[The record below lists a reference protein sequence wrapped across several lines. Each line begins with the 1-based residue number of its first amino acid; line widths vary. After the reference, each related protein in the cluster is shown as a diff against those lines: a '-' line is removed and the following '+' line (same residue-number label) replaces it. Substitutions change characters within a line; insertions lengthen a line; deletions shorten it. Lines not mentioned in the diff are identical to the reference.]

1 MAKSTVWYILRKK
14 EHAWQQKKVADDRR
28 ILSIV
33 KKNPFTT
40 SSQEVGVS
48 LSKSTIKRRLHDSKY
63 RRFTTRFKPFTR
75 ANTDGSLQGSNYS
88 QVSRIE
94 RPDFAQ
100 KKKSKK
106 SSPVL
111 KRHSLDRLN

>member
-1 MAKSTVWYILRKK
+1 MAKSTIWYILRKK

-63 RRFTTRFKPFTR
+63 RRFTTRYKPIMNLKTR
-75 ANTDGSLQGSNYS
+75 KARLDSCTRMIG
-88 QVSRIE
+88 R
-94 RPDFAQ
+94 
-100 KKKSKK
+100 KKYGEGLGQ
-106 SSPVL
+106 L
-111 KRHSLDRLN
+111 KI